1 MMSNEYPGPE
11 RHPNNDATL
20 AVLSHRVAVM
30 HEDFSEMRAVLK
42 ELTIAINKLAL
53 VEERQTQ
60 FAEAQERAFKA
71 IAKIEERLE
80 ALERKAPDAQR
91 TNVWVDRAV
100 LGVVAVVFL
109 FVAKKVG
116 LL

>member
-1 MMSNEYPGPE
+1 MSNEYSGPDRRQPHE
-11 RHPNNDATL
+11 ATL
-20 AVLSHRVAVM
+20 AILSHRVEAM

-42 ELTIAINKLAL
+42 ELTAAINKLAL

-60 FAEAQERAFKA
+60 FAEAQERAFKV
-71 IAKIEERLE
+71 IAKIEERL
-80 ALERKAPDAQR
+80 AVLEKRSPESDR
-91 TNVWVDRAV
+91 VRLWVDRAV
-100 LGVVAVVFL
+100 IGAVAIIFL